1 MGLPIR
7 QLMNEKITDTKEAWK
22 QSQNLH
28 LSDPLAH

>member
-7 QLMNEKITDTKEAWK
+7 HLKNEKIIDTKEAWK

-28 LSDPLAH
+28 LSDLLAH